1 MYNIYPFKINSDSRM
16 ELFDS
21 PSTDS
26 AFFCCDTGTELVYT
40 YKYHETKII
49 LEGSFFIKDH
59 ATGKEV
65 KATPG
70 DVSLSLSF
78 SFSFS
83 FLVLFISPLIF
94 PFFLLDCLTYRPLRL
109 PISLSLPV

>member
-1 MYNIYPFKINSDSRM
+1 M

-21 PSTDS
+21 PPLTLLFV
-26 AFFCCDTGTELVYT
+26 FFCCDTGTELVYT

-70 DVSLSLSF
+70 DVSFSSF
-78 SFSFS
+78 SS
-83 FLVLFISPLIF
+83 FLFLFL
-94 PFFLLDCLTYRPLRL
+94 FFWRNLNEQEQKRK
-109 PISLSLPV
+109 V

>member
-1 MYNIYPFKINSDSRM
+1 MYDIYPFKINSDSRM
-16 ELFDS
+16 EFIRF

-70 DVSLSLSF
+70 DVSFSSF
-78 SFSFS
+78 SFLFLSFSFS
-83 FLVLFISPLIF
+83 FLVLFFPL
-94 PFFLLDCLTYRPLRL
+94 
-109 PISLSLPV
+109 

>member
-1 MYNIYPFKINSDSRM
+1 M

-21 PSTDS
+21 PSTDCS
-26 AFFCCDTGTELVYT
+26 WGVFFSNTGTELVYT

-70 DVSLSLSF
+70 DVS
-78 SFSFS
+78 FSFS
-83 FLVLFISPLIF
+83 FLFLKFSFLFLF
-94 PFFLLDCLTYRPLRL
+94 
-109 PISLSLPV
+109 

>member
-1 MYNIYPFKINSDSRM
+1 M

-21 PSTDS
+21 PSTDCS
-26 AFFCCDTGTELVYT
+26 WGVFFSNTGTELVYT

-70 DVSLSLSF
+70 DVSFPF
-78 SFSFS
+78 SFSLLFFFTFS
-83 FLVLFISPLIF
+83 FLVLIFPPLIF
-94 PFFLLDCLTYRPLRL
+94 PCF
-109 PISLSLPV
+109 SA

>member
-1 MYNIYPFKINSDSRM
+1 M

-21 PSTDS
+21 PSTDCS
-26 AFFCCDTGTELVYT
+26 WGVSFSNTGTELVYT

-59 ATGKEV
+59 ATGQEV

-70 DVSLSLSF
+70 DVSFFPL
-78 SFSFS
+78 
-83 FLVLFISPLIF
+83 LFIFSA
-94 PFFLLDCLTYRPLRL
+94 FFGGRHLDEQKQKK
-109 PISLSLPV
+109 SD

>member
-1 MYNIYPFKINSDSRM
+1 MYDIYPFKITSDSRM

-21 PSTDS
+21 PSTDCS
-26 AFFCCDTGTELVYT
+26 WGVSFSNTGTELVYT

-70 DVSLSLSF
+70 DVS
-78 SFSFS
+78 FS
-83 FLVLFISPLIF
+83 FLSPFFYLSR
-94 PFFLLDCLTYRPLRL
+94 PFFLEK
-109 PISLSLPV
+109 SL

>member
-1 MYNIYPFKINSDSRM
+1 MYDIYPFKINSDSRM
-16 ELFDS
+16 ELFDF
-21 PSTDS
+21 PALTLL
-26 AFFCCDTGTELVYT
+26 FFCCDTGTELVYT

-94 PFFLLDCLTYRPLRL
+94 PFFLLDCLTYRLLRL

>member
-1 MYNIYPFKINSDSRM
+1 MYTIYPFKINSDSRM
-16 ELFDS
+16 ELFDF
-21 PSTDS
+21 PPLTLL
-26 AFFCCDTGTELVYT
+26 FFCCDTGTELVYT

-70 DVSLSLSF
+70 DVS
-78 SFSFS
+78 FSFS
-83 FLVLFISPLIF
+83 FLL
-94 PFFLLDCLTYRPLRL
+94 FLLFLLFLFRSPFLG
-109 PISLSLPV
+109 

>member
-1 MYNIYPFKINSDSRM
+1 MYDIYPFKINSDSRM
-16 ELFDS
+16 ELFDFPALTLLS
-21 PSTDS
+21 
-26 AFFCCDTGTELVYT
+26 FCCDTGTELVYT

-70 DVSLSLSF
+70 DVSFFFLSLFFGVSF
-78 SFSFS
+78 
-83 FLVLFISPLIF
+83 P
-94 PFFLLDCLTYRPLRL
+94 PFFGEIAMNKNKKKD
-109 PISLSLPV
+109 

>member
-1 MYNIYPFKINSDSRM
+1 M
-16 ELFDS
+16 ELFDF
-21 PSTDS
+21 PPLTLL
-26 AFFCCDTGTELVYT
+26 FFCCDTGTELVYT

-70 DVSLSLSF
+70 DVS
-78 SFSFS
+78 FSFS
-83 FLVLFISPLIF
+83 FLFLKLFFSFLVLIF
-94 PFFLLDCLTYRPLRL
+94 PPFDFPLLFCL
-109 PISLSLPV
+109 IV

>member
-1 MYNIYPFKINSDSRM
+1 MYNTYPFKINSDSRM

-70 DVSLSLSF
+70 DVSF
-78 SFSFS
+78 SFSF
-83 FLVLFISPLIF
+83 
-94 PFFLLDCLTYRPLRL
+94 PFFLPFSFLFLFYLFPL
-109 PISLSLPV
+109 

>member
-1 MYNIYPFKINSDSRM
+1 M

-21 PSTDS
+21 PPLTLL
-26 AFFCCDTGTELVYT
+26 FFCCDTGTELVYT

-59 ATGKEV
+59 ATGQEV

-70 DVSLSLSF
+70 DVSF
-78 SFSFS
+78 SFSFPFS
-83 FLVLFISPLIF
+83 SLFLFFSWFNFPPFDFPLLFCLI
-94 PFFLLDCLTYRPLRL
+94 
-109 PISLSLPV
+109 V

>member
-1 MYNIYPFKINSDSRM
+1 M

-21 PSTDS
+21 PSTDCS
-26 AFFCCDTGTELVYT
+26 WGVFFPNTGTELVYT

-70 DVSLSLSF
+70 DVSLPF
-78 SFSFS
+78 SFSLLFFFTFS
-83 FLVLFISPLIF
+83 FLVLIFPPLIF
-94 PFFLLDCLTYRPLRL
+94 PCF
-109 PISLSLPV
+109 SA